1 MADSVPSAPRDILLA
16 HGYFLAEDEKERQI
30 MRPYP
35 PLGLMYLSAYLAR
48 EGVRV
53 ELFDSTLRTRG
64 DLYARLGQGPPSV
77 LGLYTNLITRPSV
90 LAITAEAKRLG
101 WRVVLG
107 GPESANYP
115 AEYLAWGAD
124 VVVAGE
130 GEVTLTALVPALA
143 ARGPHGLHGIPGV
156 IFRDERGAVIENAAR
171 DQIGDLDALPWPD
184 RQSIDMR
191 AYMDIW
197 RTHHG
202 ASSVTM
208 ITARGCP
215 YRCRWCSH
223 AVFGFTHRRRGVMD
237 CANELEWI
245 RDTYAPDQIWYA
257 DDVFAIHPRWLLDY
271 AAELKRRCL
280 RLPFETISRADR
292 LLRDDVLATLAEMGC
307 YRLWI
312 GSESGSQRILDAMSR
327 GVTLEQVQQ
336 ACRAARRYGIRTGMF
351 LMWGYDGETLE
362 DIEATI
368 DHAARALPDV
378 LLTTLAYPIKGTAYF
393 DAVADRVTLDKPWA
407 DASDRDY
414 QVHGRRD
421 RGYYRHADR
430 WLQHHVAA
438 ARLDV
443 DAARPDGDQANR
455 EEARRHRFEAQAAR
469 EALIADTEVRS

>member
-1 MADSVPSAPRDILLA
+1 MTHSAPAAAPRDILLA
-16 HGYFLAEDEKERQI
+16 HGYFLAEDEKEQQI

-35 PLGLMYLSAYLAR
+35 PLGLMYLSAWLTR
-48 EGVRV
+48 EGLRV
-53 ELFDSTLRTRG
+53 ELFDSTLRTRAE
-64 DLYARLGQGPPSV
+64 LYARLAQGPPSV

-115 AEYLAWGAD
+115 AEYLASGAD

-130 GEVTLTALVPALA
+130 GEMTLMVLLPALER
-143 ARGPHGLHGIPGV
+143 RGPHALHGIPGV
-156 IFRDERGAVIENAAR
+156 IFLDERGALIENAPR
-171 DQIGDLDALPWPD
+171 DQIRDLDALPWPD
-184 RQSIDMR
+184 RHAVDMR

-208 ITARGCP
+208 VTARGCP

-223 AVFGFTHRRRGVMD
+223 AVFGFTHRRRSVRS
-237 CANELEWI
+237 CADELEWI

-257 DDVFAIHPRWLLDY
+257 DDVFGIHPQWLLEY
-271 AAELKRRCL
+271 AAELKRRNL
-280 RLPFETISRADR
+280 RVPFETISRADR
-292 LLRDDVLATLAEMGC
+292 LLRDDVLETLAKMGC

-327 GVTLEQVQQ
+327 GVTVEQVQQ
-336 ACRAARRYGIRTGMF
+336 ACRAARRHGIRTGMF
-351 LMWGYDGETLE
+351 LMWGYEGETLE
-362 DIEATI
+362 DIEATV

-378 LLTTLAYPIKGTAYF
+378 LLTTLAYPIKGTPYF
-393 DAVADRVTLDKPWA
+393 DAVADRITLEKPWA
-407 DASDRDY
+407 EASDRDY
-414 QVHGRRD
+414 QIRGRRD

-438 ARLDV
+438 SRLDTARLEGEH
-443 DAARPDGDQANR
+443 ASL
-455 EEARRHRFEAQAAR
+455 EEARRHRIEAQAAR
-469 EALIADTEVRS
+469 EALVAATETRP

>member
-1 MADSVPSAPRDILLA
+1 MSRDPAGRAVDVLLA
-16 HGYFLAEDEKERQI
+16 HGYFLAEDDKEQQI

-48 EGVRV
+48 DRFRV
-53 ELFDSTLRTRG
+53 ELFDSTLRTRQ
-64 DLYARLGQGPPSV
+64 DLHARLALGPPSV

-90 LAITAEAKRLG
+90 LAIAAEAKRLG

-115 AEYLAWGAD
+115 VEYLAAGVDAI
-124 VVVAGE
+124 VIGE
-130 GEVTLTALVPALA
+130 GEATLAALLPALA
-143 ARGPHGLHGIPGV
+143 ERGPHHLDDVPGV
-156 IFRDERGAVIENAAR
+156 AFARADGTVVETAPR
-171 DQIGDLDALPWPD
+171 DQIADLDSLPWPD
-184 RQSIDMR
+184 RTAIDMR

-223 AVFGFTHRRRGVMD
+223 AVFGFTHRRRSVAD
-237 CANELEWI
+237 CADELEWI
-245 RDTYAPDQIWYA
+245 RDTYRPDQVWYA
-257 DDVFAIHPRWLLDY
+257 DDVFGIHPSWLFEY
-271 AAELKRRCL
+271 AAELDRRNL

-292 LLRDDVLATLAEMGC
+292 LLRDDVLETLARMGC

-327 GVTLEQVQQ
+327 GVTVRQVQQ
-336 ACRAARRYGIRTGMF
+336 ACHAARRYGIATGMF
-351 LMWGYDGETLE
+351 LMWGYEGETFA
-362 DIEATI
+362 DIEATVE
-368 DHAARALPDV
+368 HVALALPDV
-378 LLTTLAYPIKGTAYF
+378 HLTTLAYPIKGTSYF
-393 DAVADRVTLDKPWA
+393 AQVADRVRLDKPWA
-407 DASDRDY
+407 AASDRDY
-414 QVHGRRD
+414 QILGRRD

-438 ARLDV
+438 ARLAESHPAQ
-443 DAARPDGDQANR
+443 AASHRQ
-455 EEARRHRFEAQAAR
+455 EARAAR
-469 EALIADTEVRS
+469 EALIAESGASA